1 MKTFHWNTILFKF
14 YFRSEDKMESEAK
27 LKNEAAVTT
36 IEDLYKYFEI
46 LSEIT
51 KENAEQV
58 KF

>member
-1 MKTFHWNTILFKF
+1 
-14 YFRSEDKMESEAK
+14 MESEAK